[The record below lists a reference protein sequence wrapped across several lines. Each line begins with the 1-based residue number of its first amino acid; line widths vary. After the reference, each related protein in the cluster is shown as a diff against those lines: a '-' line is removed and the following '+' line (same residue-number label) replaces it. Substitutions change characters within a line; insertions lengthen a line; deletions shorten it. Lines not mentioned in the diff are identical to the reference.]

1 MIGNQFKLQIF
12 ICRCQSPDDSNNVTE
27 PSWTRPWNYPPG
39 TNYRM
44 LATINSQ
51 LWLTDSHNPH
61 SDSIYTVSVNSAYK
75 KRSHTKQKY
84 RVVIKTINSL
94 LAQPKIAFCINSP
107 SKKRMQIQQMW
118 SKKGYKNHC
127 YQQQWHKTEFGNQSK
142 SNWHDSHFANLHE
155 EW

>member
-1 MIGNQFKLQIF
+1 MIGNQFKLLIF
-12 ICRCQSPDDSNNVTE
+12 ICRCQSPDDSNHVTE

-61 SDSIYTVSVNSAYK
+61 PWFYLHCQCQFSIQ
-75 KRSHTKQKY
+75 RSHRKWKY

-94 LAQPKIAFCINSP
+94 LAQPRIAFCVNSP
-107 SKKRMQIQQMW
+107 SKKQMQIQQIW
-118 SKKGYKNHC
+118 SKKAIKNIAISSSGTK
-127 YQQQWHKTEFGNQSK
+127 QSLATNQ
-142 SNWHDSHFANLHE
+142 NQICMTII
-155 EW
+155 